1 MIEAEEECSICLSP
15 LLDEPQ
21 LTMEC
26 YHKYHKTC
34 ITTWLKIQKTCPLC
48 HENKKLI
55 PQPPPYTKQKTSC
68 CKCIIS

>member
-15 LLDEPQ
+15 LLNESQ

-26 YHKYHKTC
+26 SHKYHKNC
-34 ITTWLKIQKTCPLC
+34 ITTWLKRQTTCPLC

-55 PQPPPYTKQKTSC
+55 PQPPSPKEKTSC
-68 CKCIIS
+68 CKCVIS

>member
-15 LLDEPQ
+15 LLNEPQ

-26 YHKYHKTC
+26 SHKYHKTC
-34 ITTWLKIQKTCPLC
+34 ITAWLKRKTTCPLC
-48 HENKKLI
+48 HENKKLL
-55 PQPPPYTKQKTSC
+55 PQPPSPKEKTSC